1 MPAENIIDL
10 LASSTGPTFS
20 VEFFPPSD
28 DAGVQ
33 QLLGA
38 LEALQPL
45 EPDWVSVT
53 YGATGASRYKT
64 FSAVGALRGQTATSL
79 IGHLTIAGQSKSD
92 VVRAIEAYE
101 RLGVTHIL
109 ALRGDPPRGESFVP
123 HPEGLTSATELVTLI
138 KSLGDFTV
146 GVAAFPDGHPE
157 STLELDAEILLA
169 KERAGAEF
177 AITQLFFDADAYA
190 AMVARFRALGGT
202 MPIIAGIMPITV
214 PSQIERFASLSGSGM
229 PAAFE
234 AQLRSVADD
243 RARFREV
250 GIELVTDLCRQVI
263 AAGAPGLQFF
273 TLNRSTAT
281 HDILS
286 RLRSTADALPA

>member
-1 MPAENIIDL
+1 MPAETIVDL
-10 LASSTGPTFS
+10 LASSPGPTFS

-38 LEALQPL
+38 LEQLQPL
-45 EPDWVSVT
+45 RPDWVSVT

-79 IGHLTIAGQSKSD
+79 IGHLTIAGQSTAE
-92 VVRAIEAYE
+92 VVRAIQAYE

-109 ALRGDPPRGESFVP
+109 ALRGDPPGGERYRP
-123 HPEGLTSATELVTLI
+123 HPEGLATATDLVQLLR
-138 KSLGDFTV
+138 SLGDFTV

-157 STLELDAEILLA
+157 GTLELDAEILLA
-169 KERAGAEF
+169 KQAAGAEF
-177 AITQLFFDADAYA
+177 AISQLFFDADAY
-190 AMVARFRALGGT
+190 VRLVERFRAIGGT
-202 MPIIAGIMPITV
+202 MPIVAGIMPVTV

-234 AQLRSVADD
+234 AELRAVADD
-243 RARFREV
+243 KDRFREV
-250 GIELVTDLCRQVI
+250 GIELVTQLCRDVI

-281 HDILS
+281 RDILD
-286 RLRSTADALPA
+286 RLRADAR

>member
-1 MPAENIIDL
+1 MPAETIVDL

-38 LEALQPL
+38 LEQLQPL
-45 EPDWVSVT
+45 RPDWVSVT

-79 IGHLTIAGQSKSD
+79 IGHLTIAGQSAAE
-92 VVRAIEAYE
+92 VVRAIQAYQ

-109 ALRGDPPRGESFVP
+109 ALRGDPPGGERYRP
-123 HPEGLTSATELVTLI
+123 HPEGLATATDLVRLI
-138 KSLGDFTV
+138 RSLGDFTV

-157 STLELDAEILLA
+157 GTLDLDAEILLA
-169 KERAGAEF
+169 KQAAGAEF
-177 AITQLFFDADAYA
+177 AISQLFFDADAY
-190 AMVARFRALGGT
+190 VRLVERFRAIGGT
-202 MPIIAGIMPITV
+202 MPIVAGIMPVTV
-214 PSQIERFASLSGSGM
+214 PNQIERFASLSGSRM
-229 PAAFE
+229 PAGFE
-234 AQLRSVADD
+234 AQLRAVADD
-243 RARFREV
+243 KVRFREV
-250 GIELVTDLCRQVI
+250 GIELVTELCRDVI

-281 HDILS
+281 RDILD
-286 RLRSTADALPA
+286 RLRVDAS

>member
-1 MPAENIIDL
+1 MPAETVVDL
-10 LASSTGPTFS
+10 LTSSPGPTFS
-20 VEFFPPSD
+20 VEFFPPSN

-38 LEALQPL
+38 LDALQPL
-45 EPDWVSVT
+45 RPDWVSVT

-79 IGHLTIAGQSKSD
+79 IGHLTIAGQSAAE
-92 VVRAIEAYE
+92 VVRAIQAYQ

-109 ALRGDPPRGESFVP
+109 ALRGDPPGGAPFRP
-123 HPEGLTSATELVTLI
+123 HIEGLATATDLIRLI

-157 STLELDAEILLA
+157 STPELDTEILLA

-177 AITQLFFDADAYA
+177 AISQLFFDPDAYVG
-190 AMVARFRALGGT
+190 MVERFRAAGGT
-202 MPIIAGIMPITV
+202 MPIVAGIMPVTV
-214 PSQIERFASLSGSGM
+214 PGQIERFAHLSGSGM
-229 PAAFE
+229 PPAFE
-234 AQLRSVADD
+234 ARLRAVADD
-243 RARFREV
+243 RARFRET

-263 AAGAPGLQFF
+263 DAGAPGLQFF

-281 HDILS
+281 RDILT
-286 RLRSTADALPA
+286 RLRTPVPAAS

>member
-1 MPAENIIDL
+1 MPAETIVDL
-10 LASSTGPTFS
+10 LASSSGPTFS

-38 LEALQPL
+38 LEQLQPL
-45 EPDWVSVT
+45 KPDWVSVT

-79 IGHLTIAGQSKSD
+79 IGHLTIAGQSAAE
-92 VVRAIEAYE
+92 VVRAIQAYQ

-109 ALRGDPPRGESFVP
+109 ALRGDPPGGERYRP
-123 HPEGLTSATELVTLI
+123 HPEGLATATDLVRLI
-138 KSLGDFTV
+138 RSLGDFTV

-157 STLELDAEILLA
+157 GTLELDAEILLA
-169 KERAGAEF
+169 KQAAGAEF
-177 AITQLFFDADAYA
+177 AISQLFFDADAYA
-190 AMVARFRALGGT
+190 RLVERFRAIGGT
-202 MPIIAGIMPITV
+202 MPIVAGIMPVTV

-234 AQLRSVADD
+234 AQLRAVADD
-243 RARFREV
+243 KVRFREV
-250 GIELVTDLCRQVI
+250 GIELVTQLCRDVI

-281 HDILS
+281 RDILD
-286 RLRSTADALPA
+286 RLRADAR